1 MRFYGKYIKSFLEV
15 LFLLTTAIIWLG
27 PFIIIHILLSLS
39 STEKAIFKQER
50 LGYKGKKFHIYK
62 FRTMSNEKDEF
73 GNLLSDSKRITPLG
87 NVVRKTSLDELPG
100 ILNVLKGNM
109 SIVGPRPFIAEYENL
124 YTPKQFR
131 RHDVKPGITGWAQVN
146 GRNKLTWSEKFLLDL
161 YYIDNQSL
169 KLDLEILILT
179 VVAVFRTTDV
189 DNSSNY
195 TMPKFDG
202 SN

>member
-1 MRFYGKYIKSFLEV
+1 
-15 LFLLTTAIIWLG
+15 
-27 PFIIIHILLSLS
+27 
-39 STEKAIFKQER
+39 
-50 LGYKGKKFHIYK
+50 
-62 FRTMSNEKDEF
+62 MSNEKDEF

-87 NVVRKTSLDELPG
+87 NVLRKTSLDELPG

-169 KLDLEILILT
+169 KLDLKILILT
-179 VVAVFRTTDV
+179 IVAVFRTTDV